1 MFRSN
6 LLNRRVVRDMIR
18 YLYIVVDAS
27 RCGQEGLAKGGEFS
41 LQNARK
47 VAGIPMPSYDTT

>member
-27 RCGQEGLAKGGEFS
+27 RCGQEGPAKGGS
-41 LQNARK
+41 LQKARK